1 MKRSRVGFLYVLPWF
16 IGFLLFTC
24 YPFFASL
31 YYSFTDYN
39 ILSEASFIGLDN
51 YKALFSDKE
60 FLDTMGATFKY
71 VIMTVPLKLAF
82 ALFIAFVLNFKL
94 KGINFFRT
102 AYYIPSIL
110 GGNVAIAVL
119 WRFLF
124 QQDGL
129 INQVLRVFG
138 GEGIGWFSQP
148 TPAMFTLSL
157 LRVWEFGSAMVIFL
171 AALKNIPTELYEAA
185 EVDGASK
192 LTTFIKVTLP
202 MLTPVIFFNLVMQ
215 MIHAF
220 QEFNS
225 PYLIT
230 GGGPLNKTYL
240 VSMMIYEE
248 AFQNFSMGFASA
260 VSWVLFVVIMFFT
273 AFVFRSSKYWVFYS
287 DGGDD
292 K

>member
-39 ILSEASFIGLDN
+39 ILSEASFVGLDN